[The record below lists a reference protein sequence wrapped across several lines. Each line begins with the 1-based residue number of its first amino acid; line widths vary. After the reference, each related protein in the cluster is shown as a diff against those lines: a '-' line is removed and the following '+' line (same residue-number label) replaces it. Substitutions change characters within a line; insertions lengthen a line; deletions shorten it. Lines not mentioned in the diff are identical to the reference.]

1 MALTDWIVLL
11 AIVLMAIAFF
21 CRNSSRRGTSTE
33 RARHVRGRRMLIQ
46 AAVALWAALL
56 MLQRTFAAPGEIPV
70 APYLSPRG
78 ALVVVFVLA
87 LAGCLWSVRGHQL
100 LKQRRL
106 FAC

>member
-46 AAVALWAALL
+46 AAIALWAALM
-56 MLQRTFAAPGEIPV
+56 MLQRTFAAPGELPV

-78 ALVVVFVLA
+78 ALIVVFVLA